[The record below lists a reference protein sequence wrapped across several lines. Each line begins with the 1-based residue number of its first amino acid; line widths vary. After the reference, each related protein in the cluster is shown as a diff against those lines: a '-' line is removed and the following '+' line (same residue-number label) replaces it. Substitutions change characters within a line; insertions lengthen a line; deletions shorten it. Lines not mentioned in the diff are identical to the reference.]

1 MKPKRIAQ
9 TTKSQIQK
17 LRLRT
22 TMVKRST
29 TEDAEGVVL
38 TSLNAQGTVDSEV
51 ATTISVAATEVLTNQ
66 EEAPKTMQIK
76 FMLHQSATAQRMT
89 SESSSQNVDL
99 SLMSCLKETLLLSS
113 LRTPRM
119 PTMLSRP

>member
-66 EEAPKTMQIK
+66 EEVPKTMQIR

-89 SESSSQNVDL
+89 SESSSQIVDL

>member
-17 LRLRT
+17 LKLRK
-22 TMVKRST
+22 TMVRRST

-66 EEAPKTMQIK
+66 EEVPKTMQIR

>member
-9 TTKSQIQK
+9 TTKFQTQK
-17 LRLRT
+17 LKLRK
-22 TMVKRST
+22 TMVRRST

-66 EEAPKTMQIK
+66 EEVPKTMQIR

>member
-9 TTKSQIQK
+9 TTKFQTQK
-17 LRLRT
+17 LKLRK
-22 TMVKRST
+22 TMVRRST

-51 ATTISVAATEVLTNQ
+51 ATTIRVAATEVLTNQ
-66 EEAPKTMQIK
+66 EEAPKTMQIR

>member
-9 TTKSQIQK
+9 TTKFQTQK
-17 LRLRT
+17 LKLRT

-66 EEAPKTMQIK
+66 EEVPKTMQIR

-89 SESSSQNVDL
+89 SESSSQIVDL

>member
-9 TTKSQIQK
+9 TTKFQTQK
-17 LRLRT
+17 LKLRK
-22 TMVKRST
+22 TMVRRST

-51 ATTISVAATEVLTNQ
+51 VTTISVAATEVLTNQ
-66 EEAPKTMQIK
+66 EEAPKTMQIR
-76 FMLHQSATAQRMT
+76 FMLHQFATAQRMT

>member
-22 TMVKRST
+22 KMVKRST

-66 EEAPKTMQIK
+66 EEVPKTMQIR